1 VSIVYEVV
9 LSELVIPSSY
19 KLFRLVLWLLWWW
32 WYEWCY
38 NVGNDFSDWKVHK
51 NL

>member
-19 KLFRLVLWLLWWW
+19 KLFRLVL
-32 WYEWCY
+32 
-38 NVGNDFSDWKVHK
+38 
-51 NL
+51 